1 MTEKE
6 KHQVLFMNLVM
17 MLHALAWQQMG
28 KMKNPLT
35 DKIERNLEGA
45 RSFIDSLEMLQE
57 KTRGNLAP
65 EEERLLNEILKEL
78 RLNYIDEHQRSEKGS
93 GGDDKPARES
103 EKQGQ

>member
-6 KHQVLFMNLVM
+6 KGQVLFMNLVM

-35 DKIERNLEGA
+35 DKVERNLEGA

-78 RLNYIDEHQRSEKGS
+78 RLNYIDEHQRSEQES
-93 GGDDKPARES
+93 RAENNTTRES